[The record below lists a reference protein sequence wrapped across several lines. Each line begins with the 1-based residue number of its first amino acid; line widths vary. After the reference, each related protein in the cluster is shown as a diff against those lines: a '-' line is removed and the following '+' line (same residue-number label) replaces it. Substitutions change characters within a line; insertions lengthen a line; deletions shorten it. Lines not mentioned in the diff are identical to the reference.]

1 MKLLLISPNW
11 KWCEEDK
18 NVDYP
23 FPPYNLCLL
32 AAIIRN
38 QKICEGDDIRII
50 DAFVD
55 DMSLS
60 DVKSEIEE
68 YKPDV
73 MGTTVLMD
81 QLCDGG
87 HMVTK
92 ITKEVDKKII
102 TVMGGVYATMNPKR
116 AIEDVNLDYVVVGEG
131 EQVFPSMLK
140 FFKGEDKELPPKG
153 IMYRKDG
160 EIIFNGRSDFVTDM
174 DNLPIPA
181 WDLIDFPAYSDHVA
195 RQFSPDS
202 PRDLPYVRLYTSRGC
217 PFTCSF
223 CQVPKIAGHT
233 VRRQSAKRVLDEL
246 EFITKTFG
254 IKSFMNSD
262 DNFLATG
269 KENLKEFLLGL
280 RDRKLGLTWIFEDVG
295 VMHLTKE
302 KIDWLAESG
311 CTYMGFAVE
320 TGVMRIS
327 KELIAGKPLRLDHSI
342 EMMRYAQSKGIFC
355 AANFIIGFPT
365 ETWDEVRESL
375 LFAEKLNAD
384 YTRIH
389 ILVPLKNT
397 KMFEMVE
404 DENLLNERYDHFNQ
418 KATWKAGTI
427 ESRNYTSN
435 DLTILKAMEWD
446 RLNFS
451 DPVKRKKIADWLRVT
466 EKELL
471 QRRRQTIDSI
481 YRNMNQSTKSGV
493 YKDSDRK
500 DFTAATFERVD
511 GPLAT

>member
-1 MKLLLISPNW
+1 MKLLFVSPNW
-11 KWCEEDK
+11 KWCEEEK
-18 NVDYP
+18 NVNYP

-38 QKICEGDDIRII
+38 QKLATDIKIV
-50 DAFVD
+50 DAYVD
-55 DMSLS
+55 DLNILQ
-60 DVKSEIEE
+60 VKKIIEE

-81 QLCDGG
+81 QLCDAG

-92 ITKEVDKKII
+92 ITKEVNPNTI
-102 TVMGGVYATMNPKR
+102 TVLGGVYATMNPNR
-116 AIEDVNLDYVVVGEG
+116 AVADENLDYVVVGEG
-131 EQVFPSMLK
+131 EYVFPAMMK
-140 FFKGEDKELPPKG
+140 YFQGKEKELPPKG
-153 IMYRKDG
+153 IMFKKDG
-160 EIIFNGRSDFVTDM
+160 KIIFNGRSDFVTEM
-174 DNLPIPA
+174 DSLPIPA

-195 RQFSPDS
+195 REFSPDS

-223 CQVPKIAGHT
+223 CQVPKIAGHV
-233 VRRQSAKRVLDEL
+233 VRRQSAKRVIDEL
-246 EFITKTFG
+246 ELITKKFG

-269 KENLKEFLLGL
+269 KENLREFLHGL

-302 KIDWLAESG
+302 KIDWLADSG
-311 CTYMGFAVE
+311 CNYMGFAVE
-320 TGVMRIS
+320 TGVERIS
-327 KELIAGKPLRLDHSI
+327 KDLIAGKPLKKQHSI
-342 EMMRYAQSKGIFC
+342 EMMEYAKSKGIFC
-355 AANFIIGFPT
+355 SANFIIGFPT
-365 ETWDEVRESL
+365 ETWDEIRETIA
-375 LFAEKLNAD
+375 FAEKLNAD

-389 ILVPLKNT
+389 ILVPLKGT

-404 DENLLNERYDHFNQ
+404 NEGLLNERYDHFNQ

-446 RLNFS
+446 RLNFT
-451 DPVKRKKIADWLRVT
+451 DPKKREKICKWLRVT
-466 EKELL
+466 EQELL
-471 QRRRQTIDSI
+471 DRRRKTIESI
-481 YRNMNQSTKSGV
+481 YKNLNDTTKPGV
-493 YKDSDRK
+493 YKDKDRK
-500 DFTAATFERVD
+500 ETFGATFERVD
-511 GPLAT
+511 GPLT

>member
-1 MKLLLISPNW
+1 MKLLLVSPNW

-32 AAIIRN
+32 AAIVRD
-38 QKICEGDDIRII
+38 QKICEDIKII

-60 DVKSEIEE
+60 ELKSAIEE
-68 YKPDV
+68 YQPDV

-92 ITKEVDKKII
+92 ITKEVNKNII
-102 TVMGGVYATMNPKR
+102 TIMGGVYCTMNPKR
-116 AIEDVNLDYVVVGEG
+116 AIEDKNLDYVVVGEG
-131 EQVFPSMLK
+131 EYVFPSMLK
-140 FFKGEDKELPPKG
+140 FFNGVDKELPSKG
-153 IMYRKDG
+153 IMYKKDG
-160 EIIFNGRSDFVTDM
+160 EIVFNGRSDFVTEM
-174 DNLPIPA
+174 DDLPIPA

-246 EFITKTFG
+246 EFITKKFG

-262 DNFLATG
+262 DNFLATSR
-269 KENLKEFLLGL
+269 ENLKEFLHGL

-302 KIDWLAESG
+302 KIDWLADSG

-320 TGVMRIS
+320 TGVPRIS
-327 KELIAGKPLRLDHSI
+327 KELIAGKPLKLDHSI

-365 ETWDEVRESL
+365 ETWDEIRESL

-404 DENLLNERYDHFNQ
+404 NENLLNERYDHFNQ

-446 RLNFS
+446 RMNFS
-451 DPVKRKKIADWLRVT
+451 DPIKRKKIAKWLRVT
-466 EKELL
+466 DEELL
-471 QRRRQTIDSI
+471 ARRRQTIDSI

-511 GPLAT
+511 GPLSS